1 MYRKLDGYIIRKFLG
16 TFFATIAL
24 IVIIIIVFDISEKI
38 GVFVEKSVPL
48 KGIITEYYVN
58 FIPFLVNMFSFL
70 FIFISVI
77 YFTSRMAQNSEI
89 IAILS
94 SGINFSRFLV
104 PYIISAVLIGV
115 FNLYLANFLIPDMTK
130 DRLAFERTYMR
141 KHHLYSGSDIHM
153 RYDDSTYFYVASF
166 HQSNQS
172 GTRFCRETI
181 KDRQLI
187 DKFNAATIRYDSA
200 RNIWIATDYVKRTL
214 LPADEGEIVETG
226 PYIEIHL
233 PLKPLDF
240 AKDYLKVE
248 EMNYRELN
256 QIIAQERMRGSSY
269 VKFFEFERWQ
279 RFMQPFAAVILTL
292 IGVSLSIRK
301 SRKGGMGLNLAAGIT
316 LAFTFILFMQFSKVF
331 ATVGNFPVWLA
342 AWMPLI
348 LYGLIAAYLL
358 KKAPK

>member
-1 MYRKLDGYIIRKFLG
+1 MNKLDGYIIRKFLG

-38 GVFVEKSVPL
+38 GVFVEKNVPL
-48 KGIITEYYVN
+48 KGIIVHYYLN

-77 YFTSRMAQNSEI
+77 FFTSRLAQNSEI
-89 IAILS
+89 IAMLS

-104 PYIISAVLIGV
+104 PYIVSAVIIGV

-130 DRLAFERTYMR
+130 DRLTFERTYMR
-141 KHHLYSGSDIHM
+141 QRYINSGSDIHL
-153 RYDDSTYFYVASF
+153 RYDDSTYFYVATF
-166 HQSNQS
+166 HQANQS
-172 GTRFCRETI
+172 GSKFCMETI

-200 RNIWIATDYVKRTL
+200 NSRWIATDYVKRTL
-214 LPADEGEIVETG
+214 LPVGENVETG
-226 PYIEIHL
+226 PYIELDL

-248 EMNYRELN
+248 EMNFRELN
-256 QIIAQERMRGSSY
+256 QYIAQERMRGSNRA
-269 VKFFEFERWQ
+269 KFFEYERWQ

-292 IGVSLSIRK
+292 IGVSLSIRQ
-301 SRKGGMGLNLAAGIT
+301 SRRGGMGLNLAIGIT
-316 LAFTFILFMQFSKVF
+316 LAFTFILFMQFAKVF
-331 ATVGNFPVWLA
+331 ATMGNFPVWLA
-342 AWMPLI
+342 AWLPLI
-348 LYGLIAAYLL
+348 LYSLIAAYLL